1 MRSFNLNLGWHDFY
15 LMSLI
20 LYWHHFSPTLKIDL
34 IEQMISEQC
43 LEVGEGESP
52 VVL

>member
-1 MRSFNLNLGWHDFY
+1 MEVRFQ
-15 LMSLI
+15 MV
-20 LYWHHFSPTLKIDL
+20 TTEDL